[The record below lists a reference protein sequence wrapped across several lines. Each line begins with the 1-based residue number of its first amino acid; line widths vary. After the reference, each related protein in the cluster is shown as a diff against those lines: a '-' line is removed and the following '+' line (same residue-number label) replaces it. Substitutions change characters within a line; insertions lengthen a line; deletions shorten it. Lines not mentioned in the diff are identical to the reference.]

1 VREKRAKTDNH
12 IALIHFNYMVQVLS
26 GAGMVLPN
34 ELHLHLFPIM
44 AKSFYRNVP
53 IRHAYCFMVNRTP
66 INNV

>member
-1 VREKRAKTDNH
+1 
-12 IALIHFNYMVQVLS
+12 MVQVLS
-26 GAGMVLPN
+26 GAGMVLRN

-44 AKSFYRNVP
+44 AKSFYKNVQ

>member
-1 VREKRAKTDNH
+1 MREKRAKIDNH

-44 AKSFYRNVP
+44 AKSFYKNVQ

>member
-1 VREKRAKTDNH
+1 
-12 IALIHFNYMVQVLS
+12 MVQVLS

-66 INNV
+66 INIV

>member
-1 VREKRAKTDNH
+1 
-12 IALIHFNYMVQVLS
+12 MVQVLS

-44 AKSFYRNVP
+44 AKSFYKNVQ